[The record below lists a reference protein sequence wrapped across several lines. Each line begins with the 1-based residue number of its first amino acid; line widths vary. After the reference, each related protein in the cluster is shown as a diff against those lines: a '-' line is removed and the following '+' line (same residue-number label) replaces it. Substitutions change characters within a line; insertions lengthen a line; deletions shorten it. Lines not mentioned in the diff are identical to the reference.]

1 MELNDLIQ
9 DVERRAP
16 STDPLDR
23 LSAAVLQ
30 HEELAA
36 QADQLL
42 DHFVHEAREAGCS
55 WTQIGE
61 VLGVTKQ
68 AAQQRH
74 GAGGGGWL
82 SWLFGTKGGRSGGRL
97 FTRFTDRARNSVT
110 EAQVAAR
117 ELGHDRIG
125 TEHVLIGLFSEPESI
140 AAKLLAAWSVT
151 RDDVVHEVETRVGR
165 CEGAPKGHI
174 PFTPQAKNV
183 LKLTLDQALGLGHN
197 YIGTEHILLGLLAA
211 DDGLAAQILTDRGV
225 TLPQARYA
233 IVEALGNLPRRSD

>member
-1 MELNDLIQ
+1 MELDELIH

-16 STDPLDR
+16 SADPLDR

-42 DHFVHEAREAGCS
+42 DHFVHQARDAGCS

-74 GAGGGGWL
+74 GSGGGWL
-82 SWLFGTKGGRSGGRL
+82 SWLFGTKGGRSGGKL

-117 ELGHDRIG
+117 ELGHDWIG
-125 TEHVLIGLFSEPESI
+125 TEHILLGLFSEEQSI
-140 AAKLLAAWSVT
+140 AAKLLAQWSVS
-151 RDDVVHEVETRVGR
+151 RDDVVREIETRVGR
-165 CEGAPKGHI
+165 GEGTPKGHI
-174 PFTPQAKNV
+174 PFTPKSKKV
-183 LKLTLDQALGLGHN
+183 LKLTLEEALSLDHN
-197 YIGTEHILLGLLAA
+197 YIGTEHILLGLFRA
-211 DDGLAAQILTDRGV
+211 DDGVAAQILRDKGI
-225 TLPQARYA
+225 TLSQAREA
-233 IVEALGNLPRRSD
+233 VTEALQEVQRRKG